1 MPNGFITEY
10 EVSYNSTDSSQPL
23 TRLST
28 GLETSFTTNSD
39 LEMGTEFIFSVRA
52 STQVGAGE
60 TASVVVSTLTRPR
73 KDIFLN
79 CTCSYIIYPITAAV
93 QGVIVSSLNS
103 TSVNVSWDVLI
114 ILDFPI
120 DKYTVIYSQL
130 SQQQNGREMSAEFLP
145 PATSGVINDLRT
157 TDVYQFQ
164 VIATVT
170 VNGSPL
176 EGERST
182 PVNFTRPGK
191 IIMDSLLKVG
201 HV

>member
-1 MPNGFITEY
+1 M
-10 EVSYNSTDSSQPL
+10 
-23 TRLST
+23 
-28 GLETSFTTNSD
+28 
-39 LEMGTEFIFSVRA
+39 
-52 STQVGAGE
+52 
-60 TASVVVSTLTRPR
+60 
-73 KDIFLN
+73 
-79 CTCSYIIYPITAAV
+79 
-93 QGVIVSSLNS
+93 VSSLNS

-157 TDVYQFQ
+157 TDIHQFQ

-170 VNGSPL
+170 VDGSPL
-176 EGERST
+176 EGERSA

-191 IIMDSLLKVG
+191 CIYRELTTRYDTKYCAGVAESCNCGLTVG
-201 HV
+201 VAVGVIGVLVGILVGVSGVIAGFVIVRKQK